1 MSSAKPFGAYAR
13 ALRSCLKSH
22 REAAA
27 RGEIS
32 GRAQAALGPQ
42 LFNLGAPS
50 DELGFRRIGG
60 PNTLREL
67 NPAMQRRMQDVCYYL
82 AVATPFG
89 EGMIRVMT
97 DYIVGEGFQ
106 LVAEEPQVQAVLD
119 RFAKDPVNNLKANLK
134 KWVREQLIF
143 GELTLP
149 LVENPVDGFVRVGY
163 IDPSLV
169 EAVEFGTLITPD
181 RLKPVSLPVAVK
193 LCDVPGEQGSR
204 LRIAQSERVMA
215 EPRQPADGVCF
226 YFPINEAKS
235 GTRGISEL
243 FALADWVDVLDQM
256 VFDFADK
263 VRFLNAFIW
272 HYTAAGA
279 DATKVKEIEKEIRRR
294 GIRQGGFWVTNEQ
307 VKIEAQTPQF
317 HGAEMHEAARMVKT
331 YGTGSKSLPPWMFG
345 DPVDANR
352 ASSEVMEGPAG
363 KMLTNKQD
371 GVKTMVLAVGEYVLD
386 RAQAHRQLPQGI
398 NRSFKVQAPDI
409 SVKDMQKISGTLQQ
423 GTNALAMMEDRG
435 WVRGETAARVV
446 HTLLSQ
452 LGVEIDST
460 KEFGLAQREK
470 ADRDAREI
478 DSLAPQRELAD
489 TMERM
494 KKMQPGTEMPQ

>member
-1 MSSAKPFGAYAR
+1 MSGAKPYGAYAR
-13 ALRSCLKSH
+13 ALKSCLKAQ
-22 REAAA
+22 REAAK

-32 GRAQAALGPQ
+32 ARAQASLGPQ

-60 PNTLREL
+60 PNTMREL

-89 EGMIRVMT
+89 EGMVRVMT

-181 RLKPVSLPVAVK
+181 RVKPVSLPVAVK
-193 LCDVPGEQGSR
+193 LCDAPGDQGAR

-215 EPRQPADGVCF
+215 EPRRPADGVCF

-272 HYTAAGA
+272 HYTATGA
-279 DATKVKEIEKEIRRR
+279 DATRVKEIEKEIRKR

-371 GVKTMVLAVGEYVLD
+371 GVKTMVLAVGDYVLD

-409 SVKDMQKISGTLQQ
+409 SVKDMQKIAGTLQQ
-423 GTNALAMMEDRG
+423 GANALALMEDRG
-435 WVRGETAARVV
+435 WVRGETAARGS
-446 HTLLSQ
+446 HLLLTQIGLEVDSQ
-452 LGVEIDST
+452 E
-460 KEFGLAQREK
+460 EFQKAQEQK
-470 ADRDAREI
+470 KLRDAEEI
-478 DSLAPQRELAD
+478 NRLKDQADLAAEL
-489 TMERM
+489 ERSRM
-494 KKMQPGTEMPQ
+494 PTEVTQ